1 MGDKNMNLKNSICLI
16 GLGVGG
22 TLLYQEVK
30 SGNFRKMIRK
40 MNRAKTKALED
51 LEDMM

>member
-1 MGDKNMNLKNSICLI
+1 MKMKGMLCLI

-22 TLLYQEVK
+22 TLLYQNIK
-30 SGNFRKMIRK
+30 NGNLRKWTRD
-40 MNRAKTKALED
+40 MNSAKTKMIEN

>member
-1 MGDKNMNLKNSICLI
+1 MKFKNSLYMI
-16 GLGVGG
+16 GLGVGM

-30 SGNFRKMIRK
+30 SGNLRRIVRQ
-40 MNRAKTKALED
+40 MNRTKTKMLSD

>member
-1 MGDKNMNLKNSICLI
+1 MGDKMKMKNSLYLI

-22 TLLYQEVK
+22 TLLYQQVK
-30 SGNFRKMIRK
+30 NGNFRKMIRS
-40 MNRAKTKALED
+40 MNKKKTKMIEE